1 MNECHFKV
9 QLPGTFFCRNQRWW
23 WRVRLPGENRVKS
36 RSLRPD
42 GAPCGTKSRKTAE
55 ALAFDLWQ
63 QALVA
68 ETEIRIRLEARYQS
82 QEKAKAYADLVDRL
96 GTRAERLVARQ
107 TETSKHHQPNP
118 KRVSQRRSKSA
129 KKPPRNRSKR
139 KKPVLSP
146 LSEVMLDS
154 PDVDLPTSIVMCA
167 RCDCCATPFIPEV
180 ELSQIQSG
188 QNLCSKCMYY
198 LRDAEYRHKR
208 PQPENDPI

>member
-23 WRVRLPGENRVKS
+23 WRVRLPGENRVRS

-42 GAPCGTKSRKTAE
+42 GARCGTKNRKTAE

-68 ETEIRIRLEARYQS
+68 ETEARIRLEARHQS
-82 QEKAKAYADLVDRL
+82 QEKAKAYADLLDRL
-96 GTRAERLVARQ
+96 NTRAERLLARQ
-107 TETSKHHQPNP
+107 TEKPKP

-129 KKPPRNRSKR
+129 KKTPQNSSKR
-139 KKPVLSP
+139 EEPVLGP
-146 LSEVMLDS
+146 LSDFMLDYQ
-154 PDVDLPTSIVMCA
+154 DIDLPTSIVVCA
-167 RCDCCATPFIPEV
+167 RCDCCATPFVPEV
-180 ELSQIQSG
+180 ELSHIESG

-208 PQPENDPI
+208 PEQENSST